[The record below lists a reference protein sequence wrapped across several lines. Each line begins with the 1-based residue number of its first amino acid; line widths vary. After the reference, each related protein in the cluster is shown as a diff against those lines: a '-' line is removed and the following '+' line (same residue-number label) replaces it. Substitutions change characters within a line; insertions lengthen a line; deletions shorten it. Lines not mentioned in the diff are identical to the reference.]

1 MKSTPFYYNMMPL
14 GVQTGQV
21 LCPGQ
26 CTVSTFIPIGS
37 IYGIYVFSDILEDF
51 LTVGQK
57 AIHGLYGI

>member
-1 MKSTPFYYNMMPL
+1 MMPL

-21 LCPGQ
+21 LFPGQ

-37 IYGIYVFSDILEDF
+37 IYGIYVFSYILDDF
-51 LTVGQK
+51 LNVGQK